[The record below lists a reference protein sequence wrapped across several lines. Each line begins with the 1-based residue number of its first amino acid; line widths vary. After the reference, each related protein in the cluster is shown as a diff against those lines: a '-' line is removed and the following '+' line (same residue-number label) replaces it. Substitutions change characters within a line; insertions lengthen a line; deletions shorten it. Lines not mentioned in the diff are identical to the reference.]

1 MSDRELVVLQT
12 SKKRLA
18 CPAGEGHPPVARAK
32 GALGAQTHDELMQM
46 FRTSANADW
55 RLRAMWALH
64 VTGGWTPD
72 GSLSTLA
79 DSDEYIRAWAV
90 QLLTE
95 DRAPAPK
102 AVETFARMAREDR
115 SPVVRLYLASALQRL
130 DPPVRW
136 SVAGELLTHAE
147 DAADENLPKI
157 IWFGVEPLV
166 AANPAIA
173 LDRAGNGRIPLVAQF
188 VARRAVDAD
197 ALEPVVAAMGQPSAR
212 THGCRRVC
220 SRGSGTDS
228 KDGSISRHRRTGR
241 RHSPG

>member
-1 MSDRELVVLQT
+1 
-12 SKKRLA
+12 
-18 CPAGEGHPPVARAK
+18 
-32 GALGAQTHDELMQM
+32 MQM

-72 GSLSTLA
+72 GLLSTLA

-157 IWFGVEPLV
+157 IWLGVEPLV
-166 AANPAIA
+166 AANPAVA

-197 ALEPVVAAMGQPSAR
+197 ALEPVVCGHRQGPTAAGESAR
-212 THGCRRVC
+212 GAQGRT
-220 SRGSGTDS
+220 
-228 KDGSISRHRRTGR
+228 RRTGR
-241 RHSPG
+241 SRATVELGLDTRPAEAVAGYAHHAARRGSDGTVRRR